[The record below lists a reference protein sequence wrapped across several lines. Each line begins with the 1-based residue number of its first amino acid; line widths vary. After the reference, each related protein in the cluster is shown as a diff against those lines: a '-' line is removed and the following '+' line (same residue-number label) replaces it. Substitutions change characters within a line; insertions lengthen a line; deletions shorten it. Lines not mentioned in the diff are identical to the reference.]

1 MPATY
6 LFHGDLVYLLRRRW
20 RGPQP
25 IVLAL
30 TRRTSIKDQVEAFGL
45 PHTEVG
51 RLLCDGRDIDF
62 SHLVRDH
69 QGFDILPVT
78 VPWDL
83 SRPTLLCP
91 DRLVWPAFLVDPTL
105 GRLARNLRMAG
116 LNTLYRPEWTTA
128 DLLKRLGRSRR
139 VLLSRNLELLKRGEV
154 VFGRYIR
161 SEEPAAQLREVLSL
175 FGLRELSHPLVRCLA
190 CNGLLKPVAKEAIL
204 HRLEPL
210 TIRYYDTFHCCPRCE
225 RIYWAGS
232 HVARMQTSLKNAL
245 D

>member
-1 MPATY
+1 MAATY
-6 LFHGDLVYLLRRRW
+6 RFHGDLAGLLRRRW
-20 RGPQP
+20 REPQP
-25 IVLAL
+25 IVLAV

-45 PHTEVG
+45 PHTEIG
-51 RLLCDGRDIDF
+51 RLCCDGRDIDF

-69 QGFDILPVT
+69 QSFDILPVT
-78 VPWDL
+78 APWDL
-83 SRPTLLCP
+83 SRPTLLRP
-91 DRLVWPAFLVDPTL
+91 DRLARPAFLVDATL
-105 GRLARNLRMAG
+105 GRLARSLRMAG

-128 DLLKRLGRSRR
+128 DLLHRLGRSRR

-190 CNGLLKPVAKEAIL
+190 CNALLQPVAKEAIL
-204 HRLEPL
+204 DRLEPL
-210 TIRYYDTFHCCPRCE
+210 TIRYYDSFHRCPRCE

-245 D
+245 P

>member
-6 LFHGDLVYLLRRRW
+6 LFHGDLVHLLRRRW

-25 IVLAL
+25 IVLAV

-62 SHLVRDH
+62 SYLVRDR
-69 QGFDILPVT
+69 QSFDILPVT

-91 DRLVWPAFLVDPTL
+91 DRLVRPAFLVDPTL

-116 LNTLYRPEWTTA
+116 LNTLYRPEWTAA
-128 DLLKRLGRSRR
+128 DLLERLGRSRR
-139 VLLSRNLELLKRGEV
+139 VLLSRNLDLLKRGEV

-161 SEEPAAQLREVLSL
+161 SEEPAPCTCA
-175 FGLRELSHPLVRCLA
+175 RC
-190 CNGLLKPVAKEAIL
+190 
-204 HRLEPL
+204 
-210 TIRYYDTFHCCPRCE
+210 
-225 RIYWAGS
+225 AGS
-232 HVARMQTSLKNAL
+232 GRWAPRPWPRRW
-245 D
+245 

>member
-1 MPATY
+1 MAATY
-6 LFHGDLVYLLRRRW
+6 HFHGDLVQLLHRRW

-25 IVLAL
+25 IVLAV
-30 TRRTSIKDQVEAFGL
+30 TRRASIKDQVEAFGL

-51 RLLCDGRDIDF
+51 RLCCNGRDIDF
-62 SHLVRDH
+62 SHLVREH
-69 QGFDILPVT
+69 QEFAILPMT
-78 VPWDL
+78 PPWDV
-83 SRPTLLCP
+83 SRPTLLRP
-91 DRLVWPAFLVDPTL
+91 DRLVRPAFLVDPTL
-105 GRLARNLRMAG
+105 GRLARALRMAG
-116 LNTLYRPEWTTA
+116 LNTLYRPEWPAA
-128 DLLKRLGRSRR
+128 D
-139 VLLSRNLELLKRGEV
+139 LLKRGEV
-154 VFGRYIR
+154 VFGRYVR

-190 CNGLLKPVAKEAIL
+190 CNGQLKPVAKEAIL

-210 TIRYYDTFHCCPRCE
+210 TVRYYDTFHRCPRCE